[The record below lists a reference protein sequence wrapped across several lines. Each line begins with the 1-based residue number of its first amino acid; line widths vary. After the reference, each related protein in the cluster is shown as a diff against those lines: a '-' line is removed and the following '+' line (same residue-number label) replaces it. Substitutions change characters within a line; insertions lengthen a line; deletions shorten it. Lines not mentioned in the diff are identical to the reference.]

1 MMMLFEKAGKIGG
14 WLGYLVAFGMAFGA
28 QAQPRFTDVTP
39 VADISHFFRV
49 YEGTFGGGA
58 VVIDYD
64 ADGFEDLFMAGG
76 AGASRLYRNQ
86 GDGTFA
92 DVSEAAGLDLG
103 ELVTQGGA
111 TADVNK
117 DGYPDLFVTTIA
129 SLNSPGPAKQA
140 TNQLF
145 INNGDG
151 TFSEASAAYGLT
163 ELTFSTGASFGDVNR
178 DGYPDL
184 YVSNYFRNF
193 TGRLDRYGGNLTPDE
208 GAPGSG
214 LLYINN
220 GGERFTSSAEQY
232 GIDHTGF
239 EFSGVWSDY
248 DNDRDLDLL
257 IVNDFGS
264 RATPNLLYRNDYP
277 AETFTEVGAQQGFDL
292 AMNGMGISVGDHNG
306 DGWLDYFVTNIQK
319 SPFLTN
325 QAGASFVNE
334 TDELGTGF
342 STVTT
347 QSGGGVAPVSWGT
360 NLFDCDNDADLDLY
374 VTNGCLNPGLM
385 PNPNLMLEDVEGSYR
400 ESGFISNTNNH
411 SIGRGSVTFDYDND
425 GDLDLFVVNQAP
437 YSDQDVGVTFESSRL
452 YRNDTEGRHWLKV
465 KLAGS
470 SSETSGIGSRLTV
483 YAGSKMLIREVD
495 GGSSHQSQ
503 SSQIAHIGLGASAR
517 VDSLLVQWSS
527 GRTQKFYDVPT
538 DQLLTVKEA
547 DIVLALPEAVTG
559 PWRLYPNPFE
569 NQINF
574 TAPSG
579 AGAVTVKVLSLTGET
594 VYHRQFEAQEATG
607 AIINLDYLSA
617 GLYLVTVTSNRRTH
631 QQRIVKGLP

>member
-1 MMMLFEKAGKIGG
+1 MMLFGKAGKIVG
-14 WLGYLVAFGMAFGA
+14 WLGYLVAIGT
-28 QAQPRFTDVTP
+28 QAQPRFTDVTQ
-39 VADISHFFRV
+39 AAGINHFFRV

-64 ADGFEDLFMAGG
+64 ADGFEDLFVAGG
-76 AGASRLYRNQ
+76 VGPSRLYRNQ

-103 ELVTQGGA
+103 EFVTQGGA
-111 TADVNK
+111 TADINK

-129 SLNSPGPAKQA
+129 SLSNPEPAKQA
-140 TNQLF
+140 ANQLF

-151 TFSEASAAYGLT
+151 TFSGASAAYGLT
-163 ELTFSTGASFGDVNR
+163 ELTFSTGASFGDVNK

-193 TGRLDRYGGNLTPDE
+193 TGRLDHYGGNLTPDE

-214 LLYINN
+214 LLYIND
-220 GGERFTSSAEQY
+220 GGKSFTSSAEQY

-239 EFSGVWSDY
+239 EFSGAWSDY

-277 AETFTEVGAQQGFDL
+277 AETFTEIGAQQGFNL

-325 QAGASFVNE
+325 QAGASFTNE

-360 NLFDCDNDADLDLY
+360 NLF
-374 VTNGCLNPGLM
+374 
-385 PNPNLMLEDVEGSYR
+385 
-400 ESGFISNTNNH
+400 
-411 SIGRGSVTFDYDND
+411 
-425 GDLDLFVVNQAP
+425 
-437 YSDQDVGVTFESSRL
+437 
-452 YRNDTEGRHWLKV
+452 
-465 KLAGS
+465 
-470 SSETSGIGSRLTV
+470 
-483 YAGSKMLIREVD
+483 
-495 GGSSHQSQ
+495 
-503 SSQIAHIGLGASAR
+503 
-517 VDSLLVQWSS
+517 
-527 GRTQKFYDVPT
+527 
-538 DQLLTVKEA
+538 
-547 DIVLALPEAVTG
+547 
-559 PWRLYPNPFE
+559 
-569 NQINF
+569 
-574 TAPSG
+574 
-579 AGAVTVKVLSLTGET
+579 
-594 VYHRQFEAQEATG
+594 
-607 AIINLDYLSA
+607 
-617 GLYLVTVTSNRRTH
+617 
-631 QQRIVKGLP
+631 